1 MRNKLIILS
10 VIIISRLL
18 SIYYFGVT
26 EESYVKSSNEWG
38 VLVSILEKYHIF
50 GFRTVDQEVLP
61 TIFMPPLYPIFLYF
75 IKSLTPNLS
84 AYILTVQLL
93 QTLFSII
100 STFYILK
107 ILSIFFSKKISYIGT
122 WIFILFPANIFAVS
136 QISSITIQILLI
148 ILFSYYFIKIIK
160 TEQNKYLIF
169 FSISAAL
176 LVFLRG
182 EFFLFYLF
190 SIFFI
195 LLKKKIKVVI
205 ASFLIT
211 IFLVSPY
218 LIRNYKIFGIIT
230 VTKSAGFNL
239 FKGNNP
245 RSTVEGSP
253 MLNLEDIKKLSPET
267 YEKAIKIKK
276 QERYDLIIDNLY
288 KEDAV
293 KFILDDPLRYIKLYF
308 LKLFAF
314 IFFDNNSTYP
324 NYYNPFH
331 IIPKIFISTTTV
343 IGIILII
350 NKKSLLN
357 FFSLYY
363 FLNALVF
370 SIFFILPRYSLSLL
384 PIQIILTSI
393 LIEKIDKQ
401 IKSKFS
407 LT

>member
-10 VIIISRLL
+10 VIIISRIL

-50 GFRTVDQEVLP
+50 GFRIVDEEVLP

-75 IKSLTPNLS
+75 IKSLTTNLN
-84 AYILTVQLL
+84 AYIITVQLL
-93 QTLFSII
+93 QMLFSVI

-107 ILSIFFSKKISYIGT
+107 ILSTFYSKKISYIGT
-122 WIFILFPANIFAVS
+122 WIFILFPANIYAVS

-148 ILFSYYFIKIIK
+148 TLFSYYFIKIIK

-169 FSISAAL
+169 FSINAAL
-176 LVFLRG
+176 LIFLRG
-182 EFFLFYLF
+182 EFFLFYF
-190 SIFFI
+190 FTIFFFVF
-195 LLKKKIKVVI
+195 KKKFKIVI
-205 ASFLIT
+205 ISFLIT

-253 MLNLEDIKKLSPET
+253 MLNLEDIKKLSPKT
-267 YEKAIKIKK
+267 YEKAIQIKK
-276 QERYDLIIDNLY
+276 QDKYDLIIDNLY
-288 KEDAV
+288 REDAV

-314 IFFDNNSTYP
+314 IFFDTNSTYP
-324 NYYNPFH
+324 NYYNLFH
-331 IIPKIFISTTTV
+331 IIPKIFISITTV
-343 IGIILII
+343 LGIILII
-350 NKKSLLN
+350 NKKSLLR

-363 FLNALVF
+363 FLNALIF

-384 PIQIILTSI
+384 PIQIILSSI
-393 LIEKIDKQ
+393 LLEEIDKQ

-407 LT
+407 

>member
-10 VIIISRLL
+10 VIIISRIL

-50 GFRTVDQEVLP
+50 GFRIVDEEVLP

-75 IKSLTPNLS
+75 IKSLTTNLN
-84 AYILTVQLL
+84 AYIITVQLL
-93 QTLFSII
+93 QMLFSVI

-107 ILSIFFSKKISYIGT
+107 ILSTFYSKKISYIGT
-122 WIFILFPANIFAVS
+122 WIFILFPANIYAVS

-148 ILFSYYFIKIIK
+148 TLFSYYFIKIIK

-169 FSISAAL
+169 FSINAAL
-176 LVFLRG
+176 LIFLRG
-182 EFFLFYLF
+182 EFFLFYF
-190 SIFFI
+190 FTIFFFVF
-195 LLKKKIKVVI
+195 KKKFKIVI
-205 ASFLIT
+205 ISFLIT

-253 MLNLEDIKKLSPET
+253 MLNLEDIKKLSPKT
-267 YEKAIKIKK
+267 YEKAIQIKK
-276 QERYDLIIDNLY
+276 QDKYDLIIDNLY
-288 KEDAV
+288 REDAV

-314 IFFDNNSTYP
+314 IFFDTNSTYP

-331 IIPKIFISTTTV
+331 IIPKVFISITTV
-343 IGIILII
+343 IGTILII
-350 NKKSLLN
+350 NKKNLLS

-363 FLNALVF
+363 FLNALIF

-384 PIQIILTSI
+384 PIQIILSSI
-393 LIEKIDKQ
+393 LLEEIDKQ

-407 LT
+407 

>member
-10 VIIISRLL
+10 VIIISRIL

-50 GFRTVDQEVLP
+50 GFRIVDEEVLP

-75 IKSLTPNLS
+75 IKSLTTNLN
-84 AYILTVQLL
+84 AYIITVQLL
-93 QTLFSII
+93 QMLFSVI

-107 ILSIFFSKKISYIGT
+107 ILSTFYSKKISYIGT
-122 WIFILFPANIFAVS
+122 WIFILFPANIYAVS

-148 ILFSYYFIKIIK
+148 TLFSYYFIKIIK

-169 FSISAAL
+169 FSINAAL
-176 LVFLRG
+176 LIFLRG
-182 EFFLFYLF
+182 EFFLFYF
-190 SIFFI
+190 FTIFFFVF
-195 LLKKKIKVVI
+195 KKKFKIVI
-205 ASFLIT
+205 ISFLIT

-253 MLNLEDIKKLSPET
+253 MLNLEDIKKLSPKT
-267 YEKAIKIKK
+267 YEKAIQIKK
-276 QERYDLIIDNLY
+276 QDKYDLIIDNLY
-288 KEDAV
+288 REDAV

-314 IFFDNNSTYP
+314 IFFDTNSTYP
-324 NYYNPFH
+324 NYYNLFH
-331 IIPKIFISTTTV
+331 IIPKIFISITTV
-343 IGIILII
+343 LGIILII
-350 NKKSLLN
+350 NKKSLLS

-363 FLNALVF
+363 FLNALIF

-384 PIQIILTSI
+384 PIQIILSSI
-393 LIEKIDKQ
+393 LLEEIDKQ

-407 LT
+407 

>member
-10 VIIISRLL
+10 VIIISRIL

-38 VLVSILEKYHIF
+38 VLVSNLEKYHIF
-50 GFRTVDQEVLP
+50 GFRIVDAEVLP

-84 AYILTVQLL
+84 VYILTVQLL
-93 QTLFSII
+93 QTLFSVI
-100 STFYILK
+100 SSIYILK
-107 ILSIFFSKKISYIGT
+107 ILSIFFTKKISYIGT

-136 QISSITIQILLI
+136 QISSITMQILLI

-169 FSISAAL
+169 FSINAAL
-176 LVFLRG
+176 LIFLRG
-182 EFFLFYLF
+182 EFFLFYF
-190 SIFFI
+190 FTIFFFV
-195 LLKKKIKVVI
+195 LKKKFKVVI

-211 IFLVSPY
+211 IILVSPY

-253 MLNLEDIKKLSPET
+253 MLNLEDIKKLSPKT
-267 YEKAIKIKK
+267 YEKAIQIKK
-276 QERYDLIIDNLY
+276 QDKYDLIIDNLY
-288 KEDAV
+288 REDAV

-314 IFFDNNSTYP
+314 IFFDTNSTYP
-324 NYYNPFH
+324 NYYNLFH
-331 IIPKIFISTTTV
+331 IIPKIFISITTV
-343 IGIILII
+343 LGIILII
-350 NKKSLLN
+350 NKKSLLS

-363 FLNALVF
+363 FLNALIF

-384 PIQIILTSI
+384 PIQIILSSI
-393 LIEKIDKQ
+393 LLEEIDKQ

-407 LT
+407 

>member
-1 MRNKLIILS
+1 MRNKLIIFS
-10 VIIISRLL
+10 VIIISRLF

-26 EESYVKSSNEWG
+26 EENYVKSSNEWG
-38 VLVSILEKYHIF
+38 VLVSILEKYHML
-50 GFRTVDQEVLP
+50 GFRIVDQEVMP

-75 IKSLTPNLS
+75 IKNLTPNFS
-84 AYILTVQLL
+84 TYILTVQLL
-93 QTLFSII
+93 QMLFSII
-100 STFYILK
+100 SIFYMLK
-107 ILSIFFSKKISYIGT
+107 ILLIFFSKKLSYIGT

-148 ILFSYYFIKIIK
+148 TLFFYYFIKIIK

-169 FSISAAL
+169 FSINAAL
-176 LVFLRG
+176 LIFLRG
-182 EFFLFYLF
+182 EFFLFYF
-190 SIFFI
+190 FTIFFFV
-195 LLKKKIKVVI
+195 LKKKFKVAIV
-205 ASFLIT
+205 SFLIT

-253 MLNLEDIKKLSPET
+253 MLNLEDIKKLSSKT

-276 QERYDLIIDNLY
+276 QDRYDLIIDNLY
-288 KEDAV
+288 KEDAI

-314 IFFDNNSTYP
+314 IFFDTNSTYP
-324 NYYNPFH
+324 NYYNAFH
-331 IIPKIFISTTTV
+331 IIPKIFISVTTV
-343 IGIILII
+343 IGIMLII

-363 FLNALVF
+363 CLNALIF
-370 SIFFILPRYSLSLL
+370 SIFFILPRYNLSLL

-393 LIEKIDKQ
+393 VLEKIDKQ
-401 IKSKFS
+401 MQNKFN
-407 LT
+407 

>member
-1 MRNKLIILS
+1 MRNNLIILS
-10 VIIISRLL
+10 VIIISRIL

-38 VLVSILEKYHIF
+38 VLVSILEKYHKF
-50 GFRTVDQEVLP
+50 GFRIVDQEVLP

-93 QTLFSII
+93 QTLFSVI

-107 ILSIFFSKKISYIGT
+107 ILSTFFSKKISYIGT

-160 TEQNKYLIF
+160 TEKNKYLFF

-176 LVFLRG
+176 LIFLRG
-182 EFFLFYLF
+182 EFFLFYF
-190 SIFFI
+190 FTIFFFV
-195 LLKKKIKVVI
+195 LKKKFKVVI
-205 ASFLIT
+205 ASFMIT

-253 MLNLEDIKKLSPET
+253 MLNLEDIKKLSPKT
-267 YEKAIKIKK
+267 YEKAIQIKK
-276 QERYDLIIDNLY
+276 QDRYDLIIDNLY

-314 IFFDNNSTYP
+314 IFFDTNSTYP

-331 IIPKIFISTTTV
+331 IIPKVFISITTV
-343 IGIILII
+343 IGTILII
-350 NKKSLLN
+350 NKKNLLS

-363 FLNALVF
+363 FLNALIF

-393 LIEKIDKQ
+393 LLEKIDKQ

-407 LT
+407 